1 MPTISDADVGC
12 KTGMIMERRY
22 GLDWLR
28 IGAFGLLIFY
38 HIGMFFVPWDWHV
51 KTAQPLEWVEI
62 PMLAT
67 NAWRLALLFLISGVA
82 SRFLLDKLAGTGGF
96 ARQRSA
102 RLLIPLAAGII
113 LFVAPQPWAELQAKA
128 GYPHG
133 FWHFWTTDYFR
144 FGLLEGI
151 VLPTYN
157 HLWFVAYLWVY
168 TMLLAAGAALLPAA
182 AKRTLQSGFDRM
194 FGGAAL
200 LWLPIAFYS
209 ALSATLE
216 PVFGDTHALVDD
228 WYNHIRYGSL
238 FLFGVALAK
247 SDPVWAAVVR
257 LWKPAAAFAV
267 LGYVVN
273 IGYRL
278 AAPDDAAPVWEG
290 LADTIR
296 TAHAWGTILALL
308 ALARLRLNR
317 DTPARRYLTGAVF
330 PYYIA
335 HQTIIVLVGHALTPL
350 ALGPGTEFA
359 IIVVATV
366 VGCALTYE
374 LARRV
379 PVLGPLLG
387 LKWRPR
393 ASAVAAPATP

>member
-1 MPTISDADVGC
+1 
-12 KTGMIMERRY
+12 MERHY

-51 KTAQPLEWVEI
+51 KTAAPLRWVEI

-82 SRFLLDKLAGTGGF
+82 SRFLLDRMAAPGAF

-128 GYPHG
+128 GYTFG

-144 FGLLEGI
+144 FGTLEGL

-168 TMLLAAGAALLPAA
+168 TLLLACGAALLPASAKA
-182 AKRTLQSGFDRM
+182 ALQGGFDRL
-194 FGGAAL
+194 FAGVRL
-200 LWLPIAFYS
+200 LWLPI
-209 ALSATLE
+209 TLLWLARVTLY
-216 PVFGDTHALVDD
+216 PIFNDTHALVDD
-228 WYNHIRYGSL
+228 WYNHAVFGGL
-238 FLFGVALAK
+238 FLFGVGIAK
-247 SDPVWAAVVR
+247 SDALWRGVVALR
-257 LWKPAAAFAV
+257 KPALA
-267 LGYVVN
+267 LTL
-273 IGYRL
+273 IGYAAIVAYNLLVGDNELQEPWL
-278 AAPDDAAPVWEG
+278 ALVRG
-290 LADTIR
+290 LR
-296 TAHAWGTILALL
+296 SAHMWGAILALL
-308 ALARLRLNR
+308 ALARLKLDR
-317 DTPARRYLTGAVF
+317 DSPARRYLTEAIF

-335 HQTIIVLVGHALTPL
+335 HQTVIVLVGHALTPYRL
-350 ALGPGTEFA
+350 DPAIELA
-359 IIVVATV
+359 IIVPATLA
-366 VGCALTYE
+366 GCALTYE

-379 PVLGPLLG
+379 PGLGPLLG
-387 LKWRPR
+387 LKWQRSTVRTPI
-393 ASAVAAPATP
+393 PAT